1 MADIAA
7 IVLAAGT
14 SSRYR
19 AEGGVEASKL
29 VADFRGQPL
38 VRLAVR
44 AALES
49 RARPVIVVT
58 GHASGEVEAA
68 LAGLDVTFAHNPLFS
83 TGMASSLKT
92 GVAAASPEARGAIV
106 VLGDM
111 PQITPGII
119 DAVIGAFLESDG
131 VLAAAPSFSGRRGN
145 PVLLGRRL
153 FPDIAKLEG
162 DEGAR
167 GLLNRLAPDQIASVA
182 FDRDAVTVDVDTPA
196 DLMAAKTPTS

>member
-1 MADIAA
+1 
-7 IVLAAGT
+7 
-14 SSRYR
+14 
-19 AEGGVEASKL
+19 
-29 VADFRGQPL
+29 
-38 VRLAVR
+38 
-44 AALES
+44 
-49 RARPVIVVT
+49 
-58 GHASGEVEAA
+58 
-68 LAGLDVTFAHNPLFS
+68 
-83 TGMASSLKT
+83 
-92 GVAAASPEARGAIV
+92 
-106 VLGDM
+106 M